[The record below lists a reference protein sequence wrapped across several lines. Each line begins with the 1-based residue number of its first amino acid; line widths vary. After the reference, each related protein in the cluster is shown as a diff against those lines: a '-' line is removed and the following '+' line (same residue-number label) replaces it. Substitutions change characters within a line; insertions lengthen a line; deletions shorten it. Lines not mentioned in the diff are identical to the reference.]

1 MRIVCRSVAALPPA
15 AMTSSTI
22 WMASSPLVP
31 RIAAPRMA
39 SVSDHD
45 LHETERLVLLDGAVH
60 LR

>member
-1 MRIVCRSVAALPPA
+1 
-15 AMTSSTI
+15 
-22 WMASSPLVP
+22 MASSPLVP